1 MFQILIKGVQRLK
14 ELHCSTQL
22 FVLSVFKEDGS
33 CQVDLHEQTIHKK
46 VLMMKRLR
54 HLDAKSRNQQWSLL
68 QYLTRLNYYCQ

>member
-1 MFQILIKGVQRLK
+1 
-14 ELHCSTQL
+14 
-22 FVLSVFKEDGS
+22 FKEDGS

-46 VLMMKRLR
+46 VLMMMRLKSNLR